1 MGRKFKRMS
10 LEERE
15 YISILLAKGGSLRS
29 IGKELGRNHSS
40 ISRELNIN
48 APPIH
53 KGYYLAHKA
62 HDRSVV
68 RNRESHQRPRLKDE
82 TTRDFVCEKIVEGWS
97 PELIAGRIRE
107 YHPEHKI
114 GYEAI
119 YQYIYAEGRDLI
131 PCLARKHKQRKNR
144 GYTRK
149 HAQSHIPERVPLSE
163 RPEIVNSR
171 QRFGDWEADTVVSRA
186 SKSALL
192 VLSERKSRAIMITKL
207 FRKTAAKVRLAAVR
221 RLKEMPDDL
230 RLTLTY
236 DNGPE
241 NVEHQAINRELGTQS
256 FFCAP
261 YHSWEKGTVENSIG
275 LIRRYFPKKTN
286 FAEVSY
292 YEVGSVER
300 RLNNRPRKCL
310 NYATPSEV
318 LSGAIA
324 GGM

>member
-1 MGRKFKRMS
+1 MGRKFRRLS
-10 LEERE
+10 IEERE
-15 YISILLAKGGSLRS
+15 YIGILLAKGESLRS
-29 IGKELGRNHSS
+29 IGKEMGRHHSS

-48 APPIH
+48 APPVH

-62 HDRSVV
+62 HERATV
-68 RNRESHQRPRLKDE
+68 RNRESHQRERLKNE
-82 TTRDFVCEKIVEGWS
+82 TTRSFVREKIVEGWS

-119 YQYIYAEGRDLI
+119 YQYIYAESRDLI
-131 PCLARKHKQRKNR
+131 PCLARKHKRRKNR

-163 RPEIVNSR
+163 RPEIVNNR
-171 QRFGDWEADTVVSRA
+171 QRSGDWEADTVVSRA

-207 FRKTAAKVRLAAVR
+207 FRKTAARVRLAAIR
-221 RLKEMPDDL
+221 RLEKMPEDL
-230 RLTLTY
+230 RQTITY
-236 DNGPE
+236 DNGSE
-241 NVEHQAINRELGTQS
+241 NVEHQEINRELGTQS

-292 YEVGSVER
+292 NEVKRIER

>member
-1 MGRKFKRMS
+1 MLHPLIRGIT
-10 LEERE
+10 L
-15 YISILLAKGGSLRS
+15 
-29 IGKELGRNHSS
+29 
-40 ISRELNIN
+40 
-48 APPIH
+48 PIRH
-53 KGYYLAHKA
+53 MNGQ
-62 HDRSVV
+62 VV
-68 RNRESHQRPRLKDE
+68 RNRETHQRPRLKDE

-144 GYTRK
+144 GDTRK

-171 QRFGDWEADTVVSRA
+171 QRFGDWESDTVVSRA
-186 SKSALL
+186 GKSALL
-192 VLSERKSRAIMITKL
+192 VLSERRSRTIMITKL
-207 FRKTAAKVRLAAVR
+207 FRKTAAKVRLATVR
-221 RLKEMPDDL
+221 RLKEMPDGL

-286 FAEVSY
+286 FAEVGY
-292 YEVGSVER
+292 NEVKCVEK